1 MATVLDSLALPSSSV
16 LASTTFSG
24 RRTSLALPR
33 YRALK
38 VGHSFTSHSIK
49 SARSNARFTH
59 RSGRV
64 VCEGQETSSI
74 VPSASEATWQSQ
86 VIESGLPVL
95 VEFWA
100 PWCGPCRMIHPV
112 VDELSEEYAGKFK
125 FYKVNTDEEAGIA
138 SQCAIRSIPT
148 AIIFK
153 NGEKKEAII
162 GAVPKT
168 TLTDIMDK
176 FL

>member
-38 VGHSFTSHSIK
+38 VGHSFTSFYKI
-49 SARSNARFTH
+49 
-59 RSGRV
+59 
-64 VCEGQETSSI
+64 CEIEYQIYSSFWQSRLRRGANI
-74 VPSASEATWQSQ
+74 YLLLPSASEATWQSL
-86 VIESGLPVL
+86 VIESGVPVL

-112 VDELSEEYAGKFK
+112 VDELS
-125 FYKVNTDEEAGIA
+125 DE
-138 SQCAIRSIPT
+138 SIPT
-148 AIIFK
+148 VIIFK

-168 TLTDIMDK
+168 TLTDSMDK

>member
-1 MATVLDSLALPSSSV
+1 MATVLGSLALPSSSV

-24 RRTSLALPR
+24 RRTSLVLPR

-38 VGHSFTSHSIK
+38 IGHSFTSHSVK

-59 RSGRV
+59 RSDRV
-64 VCEGQETSSI
+64 VCD

-86 VIESGLPVL
+86 VIESRVPVL

-112 VDELSEEYAGKFK
+112 VDELSKEYAGKFK
-125 FYKVNTDEEAGIA
+125 FYKVNTDQEAEIA
-138 SQCAIRSIPT
+138 SRYAIRSVPT
-148 AIIFK
+148 VIIFK

-162 GAVPKT
+162 GAVTKT
-168 TLTDIMDK
+168 TLTDSMDK